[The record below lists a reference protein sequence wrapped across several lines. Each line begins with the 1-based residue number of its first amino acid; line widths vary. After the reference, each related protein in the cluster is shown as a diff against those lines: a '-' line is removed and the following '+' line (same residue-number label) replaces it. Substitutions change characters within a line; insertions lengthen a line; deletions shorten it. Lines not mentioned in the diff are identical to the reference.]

1 MLRKLLR
8 FFFSIKNEKYH
19 RVVTIFGIKIKYFR
33 PLTGGVYFC
42 PVCNRYGRFMD
53 MVGKPRFAVK
63 CPYCRSLE
71 RHRFLFFIYKKYFL
85 NTRKPIRVLHTAPEK
100 CICDLIGRYPLVD
113 YVPMDLSPERYRF
126 CRCRKED
133 VTNLS
138 FADNTID
145 VVLSN
150 QVMEHIMDESKFL
163 TELLRVLKPGGLFLL
178 NFPVYMGLEKTF
190 QDNSITSPEERE
202 KYYGQHDHVRA
213 YGRDIFSRLKA
224 QYNAEVIFAKD
235 CFSKRRLAKM
245 RITNEMT
252 DFCVIIRKQPPAGR
266 AADISLPR

>member
-1 MLRKLLR
+1 MCDVAKAAAVL
-8 FFFSIKNEKYH
+8 FSIKM
-19 RVVTIFGIKIKYFR
+19 KISSGRYDIRNKNKVFH
-33 PLTGGVYFC
+33 PLTEGVYFC

-85 NTRKPIRVLHTAPEK
+85 NTRKPIHVLHTAPEK

-138 FADNTID
+138 FADNTFD

-178 NFPVYMGLEKTF
+178 NFPVYMGLEKLFRTI
-190 QDNSITSPEERE
+190 QSRHRKSGKNTMGNMTMSGLTE
-202 KYYGQHDHVRA
+202 G
-213 YGRDIFSRLKA
+213 IFS
-224 QYNAEVIFAKD
+224 
-235 CFSKRRLAKM
+235 
-245 RITNEMT
+245 
-252 DFCVIIRKQPPAGR
+252 AG
-266 AADISLPR
+266 

>member
-100 CICDLIGRYPLVD
+100 
-113 YVPMDLSPERYRF
+113 
-126 CRCRKED
+126 
-133 VTNLS
+133 
-138 FADNTID
+138 
-145 VVLSN
+145 
-150 QVMEHIMDESKFL
+150 
-163 TELLRVLKPGGLFLL
+163 
-178 NFPVYMGLEKTF
+178 VYL
-190 QDNSITSPEERE
+190 
-202 KYYGQHDHVRA
+202 
-213 YGRDIFSRLKA
+213 
-224 QYNAEVIFAKD
+224 
-235 CFSKRRLAKM
+235 
-245 RITNEMT
+245 
-252 DFCVIIRKQPPAGR
+252 
-266 AADISLPR
+266 

>member
-1 MLRKLLR
+1 MSGLQSLR
-8 FFFSIKNEKYH
+8 
-19 RVVTIFGIKIKYFR
+19 
-33 PLTGGVYFC
+33 PVYG
-42 PVCNRYGRFMD
+42 YGRQAP
-53 MVGKPRFAVK
+53 VRGQVSLLPFAGTAPV
-63 CPYCRSLE
+63 
-71 RHRFLFFIYKKYFL
+71 LFFIYKKYFL

-138 FADNTID
+138 FADNTFD

-202 KYYGQHDHVRA
+202 NTMGNMTMS
-213 YGRDIFSRLKA
+213 GLTEGIFS
-224 QYNAEVIFAKD
+224 
-235 CFSKRRLAKM
+235 
-245 RITNEMT
+245 
-252 DFCVIIRKQPPAGR
+252 AG
-266 AADISLPR
+266 

>member
-1 MLRKLLR
+1 
-8 FFFSIKNEKYH
+8 
-19 RVVTIFGIKIKYFR
+19 
-33 PLTGGVYFC
+33 
-42 PVCNRYGRFMD
+42 
-53 MVGKPRFAVK
+53 
-63 CPYCRSLE
+63 
-71 RHRFLFFIYKKYFL
+71 
-85 NTRKPIRVLHTAPEK
+85 
-100 CICDLIGRYPLVD
+100 
-113 YVPMDLSPERYRF
+113 
-126 CRCRKED
+126 
-133 VTNLS
+133 
-138 FADNTID
+138 
-145 VVLSN
+145 
-150 QVMEHIMDESKFL
+150 MEHIMDESKFL

-252 DFCVIIRKQPPAGR
+252 DFCVIIRK
-266 AADISLPR
+266 